1 MYLFKQH
8 AAISINRPLKIRSNE
23 KRIETLSML
32 SKCKRSFSRVLW
44 KREDIR
50 DGLRYGTRQKSV
62 LFTLLW
68 VLESLQ
74 HTFEICKQKSIIEI
88 CFPQKLFGLLELK
101 LGWVHMRNRRFYS
114 YFSFLK
120 WITQIIL
127 TNEEPTLFYLEIKVH
142 KYNFNYIRN
151 AINFFCF
158 SFWIK
163 IPFCWL
169 G

>member
-1 MYLFKQH
+1 MQTFLLQGSMKAGRCQ
-8 AAISINRPLKIRSNE
+8 RWLKRWHSA
-23 KRIETLSML
+23 
-32 SKCKRSFSRVLW
+32 
-44 KREDIR
+44 
-50 DGLRYGTRQKSV
+50 KSV
-62 LFTLLW
+62 IFILLW

-151 AINFFCF
+151 AIN
-158 SFWIK
+158 SFAF
-163 IPFCWL
+163 PFELKYHFVGWGSTWRTKLWEASDVAKCVKKPQF
-169 G
+169 